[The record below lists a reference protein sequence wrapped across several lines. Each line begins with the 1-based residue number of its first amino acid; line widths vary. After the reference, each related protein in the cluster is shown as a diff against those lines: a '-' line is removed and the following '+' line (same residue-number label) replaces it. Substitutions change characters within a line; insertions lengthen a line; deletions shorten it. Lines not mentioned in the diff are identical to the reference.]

1 MCKLW
6 TFFFAAPLPP
16 IVSVVKQL
24 NYLLMASVLDLEY
37 CQDLVG
43 ISQMT
48 CLDAMWDKQ
57 DFVCEG
63 FLNLLTFVNFY
74 LALFVAHRN

>member
-1 MCKLW
+1 
-6 TFFFAAPLPP
+6 
-16 IVSVVKQL
+16 
-24 NYLLMASVLDLEY
+24 MASVLDLEY

-48 CLDAMWDKQ
+48 CSDTVWDKQ

>member
-1 MCKLW
+1 MD
-6 TFFFAAPLPP
+6 FFFCCPSPT
-16 IVSVVKQL
+16 VVKQL

-37 CQDLVG
+37 CQDLVVSKQV
-43 ISQMT
+43 I
-48 CLDAMWDKQ
+48 CEIPMWDKQ